1 MIEQTADVLT
11 MNTRQPTATN
21 APPKPERTRGRAAP
35 PPMPSIGPLLSE
47 RREAMGVTLAEAEV
61 ATRIRQKYLAAIE
74 RDEWDLLPGEV
85 VGRGFLR
92 NYATYLG
99 LDPTEMIDRRRA
111 IADDSLAAVLANT
124 SAATDL
130 PPERKVDYRPK
141 DVALKDEGDEIE
153 SPRQINLAPF
163 FAVAVTVAV
172 VALLVWGFT
181 QFSNE
186 IEDLTTAAQ
195 RQAAVWQEQ
204 LTAAVAQPT
213 SAATAVAVAPVATS
227 APTPTA
233 ATTPADAAGA
243 AAAAP
248 VAPAADATADA
259 IVQPTP
265 TVEAPSLL
273 GLLPTPTPGVEP
285 PAAAPVEPTPA
296 PPTTATAV
304 VLQGA
309 NLRNGPST
317 DFGIVGAAQQGE
329 TVTLVGRSADGA
341 WFQTQAGAWIFGQLL
356 DNAPADLPVVET
368 PALPAAPAAEPPAQ
382 QG

>member
-1 MIEQTADVLT
+1 
-11 MNTRQPTATN
+11 
-21 APPKPERTRGRAAP
+21 
-35 PPMPSIGPLLSE
+35 MPSIGPLLSE